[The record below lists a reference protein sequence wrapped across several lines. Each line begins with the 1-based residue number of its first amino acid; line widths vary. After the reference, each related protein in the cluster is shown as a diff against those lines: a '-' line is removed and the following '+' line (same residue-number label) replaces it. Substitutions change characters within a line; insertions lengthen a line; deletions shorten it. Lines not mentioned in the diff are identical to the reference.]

1 MARKTSQSRSYLSTE
16 GAGIAPARTE
26 RKRTARV
33 EAGWPRSPKH
43 PRRPHRKSAGIS
55 TEFNISEQQEIE
67 RLAYSYYEARGG
79 QDGSSEDD
87 WFRAEQ
93 EVRRRRE
100 KTSR

>member
-16 GAGIAPARTE
+16 GAGVAPARTE

-33 EAGWPRSPKH
+33 ETGVTAIAEAPEACAP
-43 PRRPHRKSAGIS
+43 KSAEFQ
-55 TEFNISEQQEIE
+55 TEFNISEQEEIE

-79 QDGSSEDD
+79 QEGSSEDD

-93 EVRRRRE
+93 EVRRRRA
-100 KTSR
+100 TTNR

>member
-16 GAGIAPARTE
+16 GGGVAPARIE

-33 EAGWPRSPKH
+33 ESAVTAIAEAPESCAP
-43 PRRPHRKSAGIS
+43 KSAQ
-55 TEFNISEQQEIE
+55 TLAEFNASEQAEIE

-79 QDGSSEDD
+79 QDGSSEED

-93 EVRRRRE
+93 EVRRRRGA
-100 KTSR
+100 KSR

>member
-16 GAGIAPARTE
+16 GAGVAPARTE

-33 EAGWPRSPKH
+33 ETGVTAVAEAPEACASKC
-43 PRRPHRKSAGIS
+43 AEIS

-100 KTSR
+100 NTSR

>member
-33 EAGWPRSPKH
+33 EAGVAAIAEAPEACAP
-43 PRRPHRKSAGIS
+43 KSAGIS

>member
-16 GAGIAPARTE
+16 GAGVAPARTE

-33 EAGWPRSPKH
+33 ETGAAAIAEAPEACASKC
-43 PRRPHRKSAGIS
+43 AEFQA
-55 TEFNISEQQEIE
+55 EFNNSERQEIE

-100 KTSR
+100 TASR

>member
-16 GAGIAPARTE
+16 GAGVAPARTE

-33 EAGWPRSPKH
+33 EAGVAAVAEVPAACAP
-43 PRRPHRKSAGIS
+43 KSAEFPS
-55 TEFNISEQQEIE
+55 EFNACEQEEIA

-93 EVRRRRE
+93 EVRRRRQ
-100 KTSR
+100 TTTR

>member
-1 MARKTSQSRSYLSTE
+1 MARKTSRARSYLSTE
-16 GAGIAPARTE
+16 GGGVAPARIE

-33 EAGWPRSPKH
+33 EGAVAAIAEEPEACAL
-43 PRRPHRKSAGIS
+43 KSAEIS
-55 TEFNISEQQEIE
+55 TEFNICEREEIA

-100 KTSR
+100 NTSS